1 MAPEGISTEREREG
15 PSRIGAVPARTVRLP
30 LIVRPPTH
38 AGLHDP
44 IAFRQPRDRIVR
56 FPDRIV
62 TAGTHAMRDDPASP
76 PLPETP
82 SMYRRRPLLIL
93 ASSLCA
99 GAAQAQ
105 SGPAVDVAVPA
116 DGDWPAYNRTLDSVR
131 HSPLDEITGENVGEL
146 REICAYD
153 TGLETSFQT
162 GPLAIDGVLYFTTEF
177 DTFAVD
183 GANCTEL
190 WRTTLDYE
198 RAGPLRVNR
207 GAAYLDGRLFRGLQ
221 DGRLVALDAAT
232 GELEWEVQI
241 GITDKGETIPAAPT
255 AWDGKVFVGNAG
267 GDNYGVKGRM
277 YAFDA
282 ATGEPV
288 WETFLVPKEQNVGTL
303 TLVDAPI
310 SNDATDGYASA
321 GDPTTW
327 NVEEGEPITGGASWT
342 SYTLDPEANG
352 GRGLVYIPTAN
363 PAPDFIASLREG
375 ANLMTNS
382 ITVLDAQDGSYVR
395 HHLMVPEDFHDW
407 DASAAPAVVTTA
419 DGTRTVL
426 AGAKDG
432 NLHAFEDVAATPTG
446 GEASPEGLR
455 EGAPGGGEP
464 ASGVPSN
471 KRYTRSV
478 TTKLNVDA
486 PLTPDGTYFCPG
498 TTAGVMWNGP
508 AYSPDT
514 NLAYVGSVDR
524 CTLVKI
530 ADPDNPPS
538 LSLGQPWSGA
548 SEGGGRGAR
557 VRRVGRGRGQPGV
570 AERDRCGQRRGGLGV
585 AVADALDRGGDADGR
600 RDRADGGPERG
611 LARVRRGQRGGAHD
625 DERGRA
631 DRRRDRDLRGRRGR
645 CGAEPEDRGGLGHE
659 LADLAVEGGHGEDH
673 RVRARRVTTCG
684 LVAALGQGLEDTVGG
699 RPPCVSSHLTYRRV
713 PHSRHDR
720 TSELSVDMT

>member
-1 MAPEGISTEREREG
+1 M
-15 PSRIGAVPARTVRLP
+15 L
-30 LIVRPPTH
+30 
-38 AGLHDP
+38 
-44 IAFRQPRDRIVR
+44 
-56 FPDRIV
+56 
-62 TAGTHAMRDDPASP
+62 
-76 PLPETP
+76 
-82 SMYRRRPLLIL
+82 RRRLVLVL
-93 ASSLCA
+93 ACSLGA
-99 GAAQAQ
+99 SAAQAQ
-105 SGPAVDVAVPA
+105 SGPAVDVAAPA

-131 HSPLDEITGENVGEL
+131 HSPLDEITAGNVGRL
-146 REICAYD
+146 VEICTYD

-183 GANCTEL
+183 GADCTEI

-221 DGRLVALDAAT
+221 DGRLIALDAKS
-232 GELEWEVQI
+232 GELLWEAQI
-241 GITDKGETIPAAPT
+241 GIADKGETIPAAPT

-282 ATGEPV
+282 ETGEPV

-303 TLVDAPI
+303 TMIDAPI

-327 NVEEGEPITGGASWT
+327 NVAEGEPITGGASWT

-352 GRGLVYIPTAN
+352 GRGLVYVPTAN
-363 PAPDFIASLREG
+363 PAPDFIAALREG

-382 ITVLDAQDGSYVR
+382 ITVLDAQDGGYVR

-432 NLHAFEDVAATPTG
+432 NLHAFEDVAATPAG

-464 ASGVPSN
+464 VSGVPSN
-471 KRYTRSV
+471 KRYTRAL
-478 TTKLNVDA
+478 TTMLNVDA

-538 LSLGQPWSGA
+538 LSLGQPWSGVSQEVA
-548 SEGGGRGAR
+548 EEHVFGESDAAEDSRGWLNAIDADSGEVAWVWQSPTPLIAGVTPTAGGIVLTGDLNGDLRAFDAVNGAVLATMSVGGPIGGGIVTYAAGEDDAEPS
-557 VRRVGRGRGQPGV
+557 QKIAV
-570 AERDRCGQRRGGLGV
+570 ASGMNSPIWPWKGGTAKITVLGLG
-585 AVADALDRGGDADGR
+585 
-600 RDRADGGPERG
+600 E
-611 LARVRRGQRGGAHD
+611 
-625 DERGRA
+625 
-631 DRRRDRDLRGRRGR
+631 
-645 CGAEPEDRGGLGHE
+645 
-659 LADLAVEGGHGEDH
+659 
-673 RVRARRVTTCG
+673 
-684 LVAALGQGLEDTVGG
+684 
-699 RPPCVSSHLTYRRV
+699 
-713 PHSRHDR
+713 
-720 TSELSVDMT
+720 